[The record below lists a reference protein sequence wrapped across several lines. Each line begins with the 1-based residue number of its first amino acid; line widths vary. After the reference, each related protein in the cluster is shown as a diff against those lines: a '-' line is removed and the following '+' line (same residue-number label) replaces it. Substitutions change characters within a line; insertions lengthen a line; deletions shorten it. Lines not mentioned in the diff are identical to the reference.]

1 MLSGSPQIWLRLIV
15 CVLVLCLATAPG
27 SAERLKSPY
36 RIWTFVSLHD
46 VAACLEKRTKD
57 YTQFDVELT
66 ERGLKFSIKKAD
78 QPAALIEIIDH
89 VIRREIK
96 VKPFDNVNYNR
107 IRRIGFSCI

>member
-1 MLSGSPQIWLRLIV
+1 MQSGSRQIWLRVIV
-15 CVLVLCLATAPG
+15 CVLMLCLATAPG

-36 RIWTFVSLHD
+36 KLWTFVSLND

-57 YTQFDVELT
+57 YTQYDVGLT
-66 ERGLKFSIKKAD
+66 KRGLKFSIKKSD
-78 QPAALIEIIDH
+78 QPAASIEIIDH

-96 VKPFDNVNYNR
+96 VKTFDNVDYNR